1 MLPLVVYS
9 EAIAA
14 RNRHAESGKVIST
27 NLVRCRL
34 FRLAPVADRDLRYT
48 QGNERHKIG
57 EDLMLAAQPFEHSLG
72 KRRIVKAGLRRVTRL
87 LGVVQE
93 NKFLRISLPAYSA
106 AGQRSSR

>member
-9 EAIAA
+9 EATAA
-14 RNRHAESGKVIST
+14 RKLHAESGKVIST
-27 NLVRCRL
+27 DLVRCRL

-72 KRRIVKAGLRRVTRL
+72 KRRILKPGLRRVTTL
-87 LGVVQE
+87 LSLVHKT
-93 NKFLRISLPAYSA
+93 NFLRILSPHIA
-106 AGQRSSR
+106 